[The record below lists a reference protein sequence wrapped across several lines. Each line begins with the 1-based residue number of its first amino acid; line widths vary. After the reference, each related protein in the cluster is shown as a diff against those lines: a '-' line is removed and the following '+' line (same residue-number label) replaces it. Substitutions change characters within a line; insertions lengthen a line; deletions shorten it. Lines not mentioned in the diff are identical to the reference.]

1 MTQRIGVIVVAAVLI
16 VALTSCT
23 ASRSPDVNP
32 SAAGAGSN
40 APPTGSPSSRT
51 PATPDTTATGP
62 ARAGAGRV
70 RVEAHRGGPAL
81 GAPASSA
88 RLIRRAVAAGVDR
101 VELDVYFTSD
111 KVAVINHTDTIE
123 DAEPFTTVAG
133 RRVPARNCSHDGR
146 TIHAM
151 TYAQVRRVRCGGEP
165 LPTLAQAMA
174 ILKGSGTTMNL
185 EVKARS
191 RTEPARS
198 KRDSARRAVRQAV
211 AAGMTDQ
218 MVVSTF
224 SWRELAPV
232 IRSVSRRVYLIG
244 FLPVRDVR
252 QPTAAMYRNARQA
265 KGAGVDALGMDADY
279 APVPYLRFIK
289 GLGLDLALYGL
300 NTAAKIRYAA
310 ANGQHWIGSDDPSG
324 TRRLLDQG
332 AATTR
337 ERRSSLGATVVYAG
351 PLRAT
356 QRQYPQVIGAPGL
369 VPAAAQARLR
379 SIRVAVTIR
388 SDSASGHLELAPQG
402 SRPDRDGVRLA
413 IRKGTQVRI
422 VEVAPGDNG
431 RLRLRTTG
439 SIQRLSVT
447 VLGYRNVR

>member
-1 MTQRIGVIVVAAVLI
+1 MTQRIGAIVVAAALTVS
-16 VALTSCT
+16 LTSCT
-23 ASRSPDVNP
+23 ASRSPEVSP
-32 SAAGAGSN
+32 SAAAAGSIP
-40 APPTGSPSSRT
+40 PPTGAPASRT
-51 PATPDTTATGP
+51 SATPDTLTGP

-101 VELDVYFTSD
+101 VELDVYFTRD
-111 KVAVINHTDTIE
+111 KVAVINHSDTIE
-123 DAEPFTTVAG
+123 GAESFTTAAG
-133 RRVPARNCSHDGR
+133 RRVPARTCSHDGR
-146 TIHAM
+146 RIHTM

-252 QPTAAMYRNARQA
+252 LPTAAMYRNARQA
-265 KGAGVDALGMDADY
+265 RAARVDALGMDADY

-289 GLGLDLALYGL
+289 RLGLEPALYGL
-300 NTAAKIRYAA
+300 NTAAKIRYAV
-310 ANGQHWIGSDDPSG
+310 ANGQRWIGTDDPSG
-324 TRRLLDQG
+324 TRRLLDR
-332 AATTR
+332 AATTIK
-337 ERRSSLGATVVYAG
+337 ERRSSLAATVVYAG
-351 PLRAT
+351 PLLAT
-356 QRQYPQVIGAPGL
+356 QREYPQIIGAPGV
-369 VPAAAQARLR
+369 VPTAAQARLR

-413 IRKGTQVRI
+413 ISKGRQVRI

-439 SIQRLSVT
+439 SIRWLSVT